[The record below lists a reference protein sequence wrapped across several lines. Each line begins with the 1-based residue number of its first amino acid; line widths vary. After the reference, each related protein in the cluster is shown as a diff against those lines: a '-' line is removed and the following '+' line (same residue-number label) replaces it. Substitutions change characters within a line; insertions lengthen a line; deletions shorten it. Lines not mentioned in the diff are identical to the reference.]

1 MDKKNTLESENEG
14 CIHSYAI
21 DKWAVL
27 DTHCLMPSSFGVEI
41 LKMEAIPVPP
51 KHAVLQNQGRL
62 TNQQPFSSNPSAAT
76 CWETTLR
83 QLTQFLLVVLL
94 PLSKHH
100 LSFSLIGFEGMVQIK
115 TNLVVK
121 WEYKCK
127 LAITAIWNLVSIIF
141 AQIKHF
147 RPTF

>member
-1 MDKKNTLESENEG
+1 
-14 CIHSYAI
+14 
-21 DKWAVL
+21 
-27 DTHCLMPSSFGVEI
+27 MPSSFGVEI

-121 WEYKCK
+121 
-127 LAITAIWNLVSIIF
+127 
-141 AQIKHF
+141 
-147 RPTF
+147 